1 MSWLDSFFTS
11 KNYGNVQV
19 NGADLPPEATLN
31 IAGTPVSGADDAAN
45 GRSTVTITSD
55 PVTFATVKAALATA
69 NTSVAFNAQ
78 KLTGVADP
86 ASAQDAATK
95 AYVDAS
101 AGSVTPSS
109 TTTFTNKSISGATN
123 TLTNVPISTAIS
135 GLGSG
140 VATFLATPSSAN
152 LRGALTDETGTGAAV
167 FATAPT
173 LSAPVISTITNTGT
187 LTLPTSTDTLVGR
200 ATTDTLTNKTLT
212 SPTITSPSFGSST
225 IGTSGYFQTSGSVAT
240 VGQLR
245 LAHGDK
251 VAARNSLNSGDISL
265 IHTGGDT
272 LYLGLTSSYTE
283 SAYNI
288 IATPSSAMYL
298 GAATNFY
305 LVISNSL
312 LEVAAPILG
321 YSGSEF
327 GVHGAVDSAMGDA
340 NYTVPS
346 GERVYNTVRVSTLMT
361 AGRTMTWPHPASMPR
376 SYCKTIF
383 NDGTTQTLT
392 ISTGTGT
399 TRTLATGLAQRFE
412 FTTGGVRAAS
422 ATFTP

>member
-109 TTTFTNKSISGATN
+109 TTTFTNKSISGSTN

-212 SPTITSPSFGSST
+212 SPTINSPAFGSST
-225 IGTSGYFQTSGSVAT
+225 IGTSGYFQTSGTVAT
-240 VGQLR
+240 VGQFR

-251 VAARNSLNSGDISL
+251 ISYRNSLNTGDATFMHTSGDTIF
-265 IHTGGDT
+265 I
-272 LYLGLTSSYTE
+272 GLNSGFTE
-283 SAYNI
+283 TAFNI
-288 IATPSSAMYL
+288 IQCPSSAQYIGVASNYFL
-298 GAATNFY
+298 IITN
-305 LVISNSL
+305 NL
-312 LEVAAPILG
+312 LEINAPING

-346 GERVYNTVRVSTLMT
+346 GERVYNTVKVSTLMT
-361 AGRTMTWPHPASMPR
+361 AGRTMTWPHPTSMAR
-376 SYCKTIF
+376 SYRKTIF
-383 NDGTTQTLT
+383 NNATTQTLT

-399 TRTLATGLAQRFE
+399 TKTLATGLAQTFE